1 MVWLGVGRHELRFV
15 AGEMGVARRFVWLV
29 EVAGAV
35 GARSAAGPGEKVR
48 EEMAPA
54 LEHFLGSSEG
64 LSPATVTRLTQQCL
78 GLYVGAW
85 GCSAG

>member
-1 MVWLGVGRHELRFV
+1 
-15 AGEMGVARRFVWLV
+15 
-29 EVAGAV
+29 
-35 GARSAAGPGEKVR
+35 
-48 EEMAPA
+48 MAPA